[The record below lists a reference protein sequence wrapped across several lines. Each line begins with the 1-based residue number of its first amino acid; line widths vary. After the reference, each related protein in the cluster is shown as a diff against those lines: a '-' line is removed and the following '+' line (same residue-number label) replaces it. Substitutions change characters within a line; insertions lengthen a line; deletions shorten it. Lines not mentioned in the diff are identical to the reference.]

1 MDDLEDI
8 IKDSNNNYVELHA
21 HVEVEV
27 VLSFCLSEKVLQ
39 NVLFEGMITHL
50 PLLCTLVPLEAR
62 EGIAVEAMA
71 KEMLAA
77 QMNIIRIHPFFFPC
91 PPHWS
96 NILPHKKTFLLLI
109 LASFG

>member
-50 PLLCTLVPLEAR
+50 PLLCTLVSLEAR
-62 EGIAVEAMA
+62 EGIAVKAMA
-71 KEMLAA
+71 KEMLAV
-77 QMNIIRIHPFFFPC
+77 QVNIIKIHPFFFPC
-91 PPHWS
+91 PPHLS
-96 NILPHKKTFLLLI
+96 NILPHKKTFY
-109 LASFG
+109 G